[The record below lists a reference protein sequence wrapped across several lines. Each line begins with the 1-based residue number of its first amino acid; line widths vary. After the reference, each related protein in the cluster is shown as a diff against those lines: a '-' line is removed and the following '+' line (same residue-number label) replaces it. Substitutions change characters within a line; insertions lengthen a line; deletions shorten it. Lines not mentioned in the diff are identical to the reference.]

1 MDSVV
6 KLRSREAQGGVN
18 IEIRLLEQKGKEM
31 HEIANSTQRGIY
43 EVFGYSSLQRG
54 TRYQFVLRFHN
65 SLIQLSTDQSCPN
78 YHLEFS
84 MMSKEEAQ
92 RIDKEHT
99 KITDSENY
107 KSESKL
113 TDIFNEIERVPAMQS
128 YFFKHPE
135 TIFTQ

>member
-1 MDSVV
+1 
-6 KLRSREAQGGVN
+6 
-18 IEIRLLEQKGKEM
+18 
-31 HEIANSTQRGIY
+31 
-43 EVFGYSSLQRG
+43 
-54 TRYQFVLRFHN
+54 
-65 SLIQLSTDQSCPN
+65 
-78 YHLEFS
+78 

-92 RIDKEHT
+92 RIDKEHS

-128 YFFKHPE
+128 YFFRHPE